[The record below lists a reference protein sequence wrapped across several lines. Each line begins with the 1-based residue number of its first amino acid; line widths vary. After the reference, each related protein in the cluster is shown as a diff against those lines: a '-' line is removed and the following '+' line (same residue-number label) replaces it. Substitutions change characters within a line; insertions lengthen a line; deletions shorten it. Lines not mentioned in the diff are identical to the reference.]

1 MIKDIKQITIQL
13 QEKMSVHSLGINF
26 RVVSRREH
34 VCESTINKSVAGWQ
48 RWLLKRTLSC
58 RMWVG

>member
-48 RWLLKRTLSC
+48 R
-58 RMWVG
+58 